1 MRLIKQL
8 PLVAE
13 VVSQYSLSADQKKAR
28 SSRLQEVRDVLRG
41 SSCKKLICIGPCSAD
56 REDAV
61 LTYMERLAALQ
72 EKVAERLLLIPRIY
86 TSKPRTNGIGY
97 KGLLHRPDS
106 SESHDDLFDGIMA
119 MRKIHLHVIQ
129 QTGMFGLDEVLYT
142 DAEDYI
148 VDLLVYAAIGARS
161 VENQE
166 HRLVASGLD
175 IPVGMKNPTSGDIS
189 VLLNAITCAQSP
201 QSLIHHGWVAETS
214 GNPFAHAILRGYS
227 DRGGFYH
234 PNFHYENL
242 CDLHDSYLKCNLR
255 NMSVIVDCNHA
266 NSGKHYEE
274 QRRIAKEVFHSC
286 RQNSTLNRFV
296 KGLMIESYLE
306 DGSQLI
312 GGGIY
317 GKSVTDGCLG
327 WEKSERLILELA
339 EL

>member
-8 PLVAE
+8 PLVAD
-13 VVSQYSLSADQKKAR
+13 VVSQYSLTADQKKAR
-28 SSRLQEVRDVLRG
+28 ISRLQEICNVLRG
-41 SSCKKLICIGPCSAD
+41 TSGKKIICIGPCSAD

-61 LTYMERLAALQ
+61 LTYMERLVALQ

-97 KGLLHRPDS
+97 KGLLHRPDTS
-106 SESHDDLFDGIMA
+106 DSHDDIFDGILA

-129 QTGMFGLDEVLYT
+129 NTGMFGLDEMLYT
-142 DAEDYI
+142 EALDYI

-175 IPVGMKNPTSGDIS
+175 IPVGMKNPTSGDIA

-201 QSLIHHGWVAETS
+201 QSLIHHGWAAETS
-214 GNPFAHAILRGYS
+214 GNTFAHAILRGYS
-227 DRGGFYH
+227 DRSGSYH

-274 QRRIAKEVFHSC
+274 QCRIAKEVFHSC
-286 RQNSTLNRFV
+286 RENSTLNRFV

-306 DGSQLI
+306 DGCQLV
-312 GGGIY
+312 GGGIF

-327 WEKSERLILELA
+327 WEKSERLVMELA
-339 EL
+339 EM